1 MLPDFPLFRKI
12 VFYSFAV
19 LIALSIFFITKLK
32 FSFDFEQFFPQ
43 GDADLEFFQDFS
55 KNFETDDN
63 FLLVGVQNTDASSQS
78 NREGVFQK
86 SFLMKFDSLTS
97 KSADLPYVLDNQSL
111 TKIQLPIK
119 TLFGIAGIPAIH
131 VEDTSFYDSDKA
143 KILKDERFVRNFISE
158 DGNSLVLILKTK
170 EHLTLEESEVLMQS
184 IDSLIKP
191 MNFQSYH
198 YLGRANFQKELV
210 WMEKREVAVSGI
222 IAAILVGIIMGLIYK
237 RIWAVVIA
245 LGSIGLSMV
254 LFFGLMGALGRELS
268 AMAALYPVLLVIVG
282 TSDVIHMMSKY
293 IDELRHG
300 RDKFEAV
307 RMTMKEIGLATL
319 MTAITTAVGFATL
332 VTSRI
337 VPIQQFGI
345 NAAVGV
351 MVAYTTVL
359 LLTTAMLSY
368 FSVNDLIRI
377 SDDKTKDSYGRIER
391 VMTWIYSVTKN
402 HSKIIGLIA
411 AAILLIC
418 VYGVSKIKTNYSVL
432 ENMPTGQ
439 KVTEDFVFFEK
450 VFAGF
455 RPLEYAVFAQNGYKI
470 DDFKVMSQISKVEDY
485 LRTIPSIR
493 SINAPTMVYKSLNQ
507 MNNGGRADA
516 YVMPKDSTQYYD
528 YQRFTENLPKA
539 TANVLLSKDGYK
551 ARVATRIA
559 DLGADSVMAVGDK
572 VDTWISQNT
581 DSSSIKFRR
590 TGTGYIIDKNATY
603 IRGDLIEGLAWEI
616 FLIAL
621 LMGLM
626 LKNVRMI
633 IIFLIP
639 NLFPLVFAGALLGF
653 LGIDL
658 DAGVSMVFTVVFGI
672 AIDDTIHFLSSFNI
686 NRKKGQTVDE
696 ALKTTLLETGKPVFL
711 TTIILFF
718 GFLVMIFS
726 IHPPSVTVGKLIAV
740 TLITALLSDLFI
752 NPILIRWWIKDKK

>member
-1 MLPDFPLFRKI
+1 MLSDFPRYRKI
-12 VFYSFAV
+12 VFYSFTF
-19 LIALSIFFITKLK
+19 LIALSIFFLTKLR

-43 GDADLEFFQDFS
+43 GDADLAFFQEFS
-55 KNFETDDN
+55 KSFETDDN
-63 FLLVGVQNTDASSQS
+63 FLLVGVKNT
-78 NREGVFQK
+78 EGVFQK
-86 SFLMKFDSLTS
+86 EFLQKFDSLTT
-97 KSADLPYVLDNQSL
+97 KSADLPYVFDNQSL
-111 TKIQLPIK
+111 TKIQLPVK
-119 TLFGIAGIPAIH
+119 TLFGITGIPAIH
-131 VEDTSFYDSDKA
+131 VDDSSFYESDKA

-158 DGNSLVLILKTK
+158 DAKALVLILKTK
-170 EHLTLEESEVLMQS
+170 GHLTLEESEILMQGL
-184 IDSLIKP
+184 DSLIKP
-191 MNFQSYH
+191 MNFQRYH

-222 IAAILVGIIMGLIYK
+222 IAALLVGIIMGLIYK
-237 RIWAVVIA
+237 RVWAVAIA
-245 LGSIGLSMV
+245 LGSIALSML

-293 IDELRHG
+293 IDELRRGHS
-300 RDKFEAV
+300 RFEAI
-307 RMTMKEIGLATL
+307 RMTMKEIGLATF

-337 VPIQQFGI
+337 VPIQEFGI
-345 NAAVGV
+345 NAAIGV

-359 LLTTAMLSY
+359 LLTTALLS
-368 FSVNDLIRI
+368 FFGVDDLIRI
-377 SDDKTKDSYGRIER
+377 SKDKKQDSYGRIER
-391 VMTWIYSVTKN
+391 VMEGIYKVTKN
-402 HSKIIGLIA
+402 HNRTIGLVA
-411 AAILLIC
+411 VGILLIC
-418 VYGVSKIKTNYSVL
+418 VYGISKIKTNYSVQ
-432 ENMPTGQ
+432 ENMPIGQ
-439 KVTEDFVFFEK
+439 KVTEDFIFFEK

-455 RPLEYAVFAQNGYKI
+455 RPLEYAVFAQNGHRA
-470 DDFKVMSQISKVEDY
+470 DDFTVMTQIAKVEDY
-485 LRTIPSIR
+485 LKTIPAIR

-507 MNNGGRADA
+507 MNNGGRSEA
-516 YVMPKDSTQYYD
+516 YTMPTDSIQFND
-528 YQRFTENLPKA
+528 YQRFTENLPKT

-551 ARVATRIA
+551 ARIATRIS
-559 DLGADSVMAVGDK
+559 DLGADSVMAVGDRIDK
-572 VDTWISQNT
+572 WITANT
-581 DSSSIKFRR
+581 DSSSVTFRR
-590 TGTGYIIDKNATY
+590 TGTGYIIDKNASY

-658 DAGVSMVFTVVFGI
+658 DAGISMVFTVVFGI

-686 NRKKGQTVDE
+686 NRRKGQTVDE

-711 TTIILFF
+711 TTVILFF
-718 GFLVMIFS
+718 GFSVMIFS

-752 NPILIRWWIKDKK
+752 NPVLIRWWIKDKVNKERTKI